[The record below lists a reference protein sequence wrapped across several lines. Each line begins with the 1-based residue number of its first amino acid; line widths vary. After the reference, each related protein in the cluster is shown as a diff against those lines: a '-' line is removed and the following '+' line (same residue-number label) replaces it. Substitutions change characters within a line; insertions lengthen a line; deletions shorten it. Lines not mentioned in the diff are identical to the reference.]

1 MLLQRYWIY
10 FKKKN
15 QKADVIPAGINA
27 VIFYFLKRFKGL
39 KYFFVS
45 TSLRIMSSP

>member
-15 QKADVIPAGINA
+15 QKADVIPAGIKA
-27 VIFYFLKRFKGL
+27 VIFYFLKNL
-39 KYFFVS
+39 K
-45 TSLRIMSSP
+45 SLSIFLYLPLCGS